1 MDRDPE
7 QHTRRR
13 ETFLTIFFAVLAGGG
28 FLLFLVLVT
37 GGFFLYPLLI
47 GGGIAAVGGLHY
59 LLWGRSLSEQTA
71 GEREEAEFRARM
83 EAEPW
88 SLPDAHRPRH
98 Y

>member
-1 MDRDPE
+1 MSKSILIVDDE
-7 QHTRRR
+7 A
-13 ETFLTIFFAVLAGGG
+13 TIRFA
-28 FLLFLVLVT
+28 
-37 GGFFLYPLLI
+37 
-47 GGGIAAVGGLHY
+47 
-59 LLWGRSLSEQTA
+59 LSEYFSTLGYSVETA

>member
-1 MDRDPE
+1 MDRDPA
-7 QHTRRR
+7 QQTRRR
-13 ETFLTIFFAVLAGGG
+13 ETLLTIFFAVLAGGG

-37 GGFFLYPLLI
+37 GGFFLYPLLV

-59 LLWGRSLSEQTA
+59 LLWGRGLTEQTA

-88 SLPDAHRPRH
+88 SLPEAHRPRH